1 MCDSLAQL
9 VELRI
14 PDPKV
19 GSSSLS
25 RVTANILFACSKQ
38 VRTKQTKESIEGLI
52 VDVFRTT
59 WYYLV

>member
-1 MCDSLAQL
+1 MRDSLAQL

-25 RVTANILFACSKQ
+25 RVTQILFAACSQLVRAACSKNKRVWNEQ
-38 VRTKQTKESIEGLI
+38 RKV
-52 VDVFRTT
+52 
-59 WYYLV
+59 